1 MAIESLAGSG
11 SGAMESSLVPKFS
24 ETRVSEDS
32 LLPKFSELQ
41 LEPIQSS
48 MMPEF
53 EYYIEKFKVDENG
66 HIKTIN
72 ENLKDQNHPV
82 TDVPFKEKT
91 VVTDKGEELIGVFP
105 EFESVYDVQ
114 LPEDLYLESDKKQFN
129 ECNRQ
134 LKEAVESDP
143 ELAKKFDE
151 EQLDQIKNG
160 ETPDGYTWHHNE
172 ETGKMQLVDSEI
184 HAKTG
189 HLGGRTIWGGGS
201 ENR

>member
-48 MMPEF
+48 MMPKF

-114 LPEDLYLESDKKQFN
+114 LPEDLYLESDKKQFD

>member
-1 MAIESLAGSG
+1 MAIESLVGSG

-32 LLPKFSELQ
+32 LLPKFSEQQ

-114 LPEDLYLESDKKQFN
+114 LAEDL
-129 ECNRQ
+129 
-134 LKEAVESDP
+134 
-143 ELAKKFDE
+143 
-151 EQLDQIKNG
+151 
-160 ETPDGYTWHHNE
+160 
-172 ETGKMQLVDSEI
+172 
-184 HAKTG
+184 
-189 HLGGRTIWGGGS
+189 
-201 ENR
+201 

>member
-1 MAIESLAGSG
+1 MAIESLVGSS
-11 SGAMESSLVPKFS
+11 SGVMESSLAPKFS
-24 ETRVSEDS
+24 DMKVPEDS
-32 LLPKFSELQ
+32 FLPKFSEQQ
-41 LEPIQSS
+41 LEPRHSS
-48 MMPEF
+48 LMPEF
-53 EYYIEKFKVDENG
+53 EDNIEKIKVDDKG

-82 TDVPFKEKT
+82 TGVPFKEKM

-114 LPEDLYLESDKKQFN
+114 LPEDLYLGSDKKQFD
-129 ECNRQ
+129 ECNKR

-172 ETGKMQLVDSEI
+172 ETGKMQLVESEI

-189 HLGGRTIWGGGS
+189 HLGGRSIWGGGS

>member
-1 MAIESLAGSG
+1 MAIESLVGSG

-24 ETRVSEDS
+24 ETKSPEDT
-32 LLPKFSELQ
+32 LLPKFSEQQ
-41 LEPIQSS
+41 LEPRHSS

-53 EYYIEKFKVDENG
+53 EDYIEKFKVDENG
-66 HIKTIN
+66 RIKTIN

-82 TDVPFKEKT
+82 TKVPFKEKT

-114 LPEDLYLESDKKQFN
+114 LPEDLYLESDKKQFD
-129 ECNRQ
+129 ECNKR

-172 ETGKMQLVDSEI
+172 ETGKMQLVESEI

-189 HLGGRTIWGGGS
+189 HLGGRSIWGGGS

>member
-151 EQLDQIKNG
+151 VQLDQIKNG

>member
-1 MAIESLAGSG
+1 MAIESLVGFG
-11 SGAMESSLVPKFS
+11 SGAMQSSLVPQFT
-24 ETRVSEDS
+24 ETKTPENSF
-32 LLPKFSELQ
+32 LPKFSEQQ
-41 LEPIQSS
+41 LEPRQSS
-48 MMPEF
+48 MIPEF
-53 EYYIEKFKVDENG
+53 EDYIEKFKVDENG

-114 LPEDLYLESDKKQFN
+114 LPEDLYLESDGKQFK

-134 LKEAVESDP
+134 LKEDFESNS
-143 ELAKKFDE
+143 ELAKRFDE

-172 ETGKMQLVDSEI
+172 KRGKMQLVDSEI

-189 HLGGRTIWGGGS
+189 DRKS
-201 ENR
+201 VV

>member
-1 MAIESLAGSG
+1 MAIESLVGFG
-11 SGAMESSLVPKFS
+11 SGAIESSLVPKFS

-32 LLPKFSELQ
+32 LLPKFSEQQ
-41 LEPIQSS
+41 LEPRQSS
-48 MMPEF
+48 MMLEF
-53 EYYIEKFKVDENG
+53 EDYIEKFKVDENG

-114 LPEDLYLESDKKQFN
+114 LPEDLYLESDGKQFK

-134 LKEAVESDP
+134 LKEAFESNS
-143 ELAKKFDE
+143 ELSKIFDE

-172 ETGKMQLVDSEI
+172 KRGKMQLVDSEI